1 MNRYEI
7 LTEAHNAV
15 LDRGK
20 NYGDARDN
28 FERIAAMWTTM
39 LGVRIQA
46 HQVSAMMI
54 AVKLA
59 RLHNDPAHRDSMIDI
74 AGYAA
79 LWSECIGE
87 ETPDN

>member
-15 LDRGK
+15 TARGT

-28 FERIAAMWTTM
+28 FQRIATLWSAL
-39 LGVRIQA
+39 LGIDIQP

-59 RLHNDPAHRDSMIDI
+59 RLQNDPRHHDSMIDI

-79 LWSECIGE
+79 LWSECLDE
-87 ETPDN
+87 

>member
-1 MNRYEI
+1 MDRYEI
-7 LTEAHNAV
+7 LEVARDAV
-15 LDRGK
+15 TDRGK
-20 NYGDARDN
+20 NYGDAKDN
-28 FERIAAMWTTM
+28 FERIAQVWTVL
-39 LGVRIQA
+39 LGVRRHA

-59 RLHNDPAHRDSMIDI
+59 RLQNDPAHRDSMIDI

-79 LWSECIGE
+79 LWSECVDE